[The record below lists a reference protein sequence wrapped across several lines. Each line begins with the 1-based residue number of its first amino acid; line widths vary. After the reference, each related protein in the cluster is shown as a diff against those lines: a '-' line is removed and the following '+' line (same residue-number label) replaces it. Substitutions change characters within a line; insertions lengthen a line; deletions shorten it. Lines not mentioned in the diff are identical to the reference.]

1 MTTLLSAGETNAKLA
16 KASEGI
22 DATIQYLEPI
32 PDFCRG
38 AANAGCM
45 TTCITTSGMMP
56 MHVLARLRRNAIAHQ
71 EEIYAVQIR
80 KELTAQQKRAD
91 RNGDLAVHRNDGTS
105 DRGYAIKLAPE
116 FPRMIFYDYTKILG
130 RALKYSRGEYAPN
143 YHLTFSFGKNT
154 STETVSRLLAL
165 NVNVAVVFPE
175 DAPLPTTWRGHRVI
189 DGTVSDWRWRDPV
202 GVIVGL
208 SAKGDAKGETGGF
221 VVRDQ

>member
-22 DATIQYLEPI
+22 DATIQYLEPTA
-32 PDFCRG
+32 DFCRG

-45 TTCITTSGMMP
+45 STCITTSGRMP
-56 MHVLARLRRNAIAHQ
+56 MHLLARLRRNAIALN
-71 EEIYAVQIR
+71 ELAYAVQIR
-80 KELTAQQKRAD
+80 RELATQQRRAD

-154 STETVSRLLAL
+154 STETVDRLLAL

-175 DAPLPTTWRGHRVI
+175 DAPLPTTWRGHPVH
-189 DGTVSDWRWRDPV
+189 DGTANDWRWRDLP
-202 GVIVGL
+202 GIVGL
-208 SAKGDAKGETGGF
+208 TAKGDAKGETEGF
-221 VVRDQ
+221 VVR